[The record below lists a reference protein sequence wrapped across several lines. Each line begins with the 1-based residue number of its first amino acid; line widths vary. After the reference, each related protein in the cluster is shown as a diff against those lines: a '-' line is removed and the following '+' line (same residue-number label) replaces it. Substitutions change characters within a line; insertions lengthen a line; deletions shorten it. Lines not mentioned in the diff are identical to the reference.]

1 MQMVLDDGSL
11 LRPDVFGPVE
21 GDDMLCELFL
31 DALDEFIRLSAAA
44 VYFVDEDD
52 RGDTKLEEGRVQN
65 FCLRLNP
72 FYGRDQQDSA
82 IKNAEGA
89 LDFCEKVRVSRGVDQ
104 VDFQGVDEKRDDR
117 GFDRDASSLFEI
129 QRIGLGRAFI
139 YPANVVDDVCFIQ
152 DSLGQACL
160 SSVYVRDNTYIDC
173 CHFLWSFSLLS

>member
-1 MQMVLDDGSL
+1 MQVVLGDASL

-21 GDDMLCELFL
+21 GDDFLGELFL
-31 DALDEFIRLSAAA
+31 DALDQFIRLSAAA
-44 VYFVDEDD
+44 VYLVDEDD
-52 RGDTKLEEGRVQN
+52 RGDTQLPQSPEQN

-89 LDFCEKVRVSRGVDQ
+89 LDLCQKVRVSWRIDQ
-104 VDFQGVDEKRDDR
+104 VDFQVVDEKRDDR

-129 QRIGLGRAFI
+129 HRIGLGRPFI
-139 YPANVVDDVCFIQ
+139 YPANFVDDVRFIQ

-160 SSVYVRDNTYIDC
+160 SRVYVRDNPYIDSC
-173 CHFLWSFSLLS
+173 QFLWSF